1 MQAAQQGRGSM
12 PRPPHL
18 APVRHQTDF
27 VIMESRKGS
36 VMKSVLTGAGCLAA
50 LIAGSGAQAAT
61 ETASPSPHY
70 GDIAKCKLLSTD
82 ETRVTRLQCNFMP
95 NSGSRVLQIKYVS
108 GECISLKNKSFSV
121 KQLQI
126 VTMPVGTAKVP
137 YQLPVP
143 KSVLSNDFVTGSFTF
158 SATQTSIY
166 ANPATPVFAY
176 VDLAFPNPGENFFSN
191 ISECTVS
198 ISGAFE

>member
-1 MQAAQQGRGSM
+1 
-12 PRPPHL
+12 
-18 APVRHQTDF
+18 
-27 VIMESRKGS
+27 
-36 VMKSVLTGAGCLAA
+36 MKLFLTGGGCLAI
-50 LIAGSGAQAAT
+50 LIAGMGAQAVA
-61 ETASPSPHY
+61 ETPAVSTHY
-70 GDIAKCKLLSTD
+70 GDIANCKLLSTD
-82 ETRVTRLQCNFMP
+82 DTRVTRLQCNFMP

-108 GECISLKNKSFSV
+108 GECISRKNKSFSV

-126 VTMPVGTAKVP
+126 VTIPVGTTKVP

-166 ANPATPVFAY
+166 ANPATPIFAY
-176 VDLAFPNPGENFFSN
+176 VDLAFPNPGENVFSN
-191 ISECTVS
+191 ILECTVS